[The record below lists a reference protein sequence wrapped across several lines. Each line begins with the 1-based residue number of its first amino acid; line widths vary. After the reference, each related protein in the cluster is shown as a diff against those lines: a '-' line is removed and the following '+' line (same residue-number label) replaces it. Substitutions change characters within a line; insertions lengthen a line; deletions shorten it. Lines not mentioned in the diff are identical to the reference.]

1 MFAESGRAKEYD
13 PLKTNKA
20 EIRPADRAEQAV
32 QKVAALLNP
41 RNVVILGAT
50 DKAGNWSP
58 IVYRLLKQHGFKG
71 KIYPLN
77 PGRDEVWGEKC
88 YRSFADLPEP
98 PDQLVALVP
107 AKAVPALLRDGAAAG
122 ARSATVMT
130 SGFDEGGQQSGRAL
144 AAELRQVIAESG
156 LAVSGPNC
164 MGNAAAPNAFFSLA
178 DERPQQFARGPV
190 AVIGQS
196 GGLAMAIKRTL
207 EERGVTTGHLI
218 TTGNEAGLTAGDY
231 VRYFVRE
238 PDTQVIVLYLEGVRD
253 RDTFLSAC
261 REAKAA
267 GKPVVVAKL
276 GASTEGQAAAL
287 AHTGALAGS
296 MAAFDA
302 IASAAGA
309 IRVDTLDDVV
319 EVVELLLHAK
329 LPAGG
334 NLGALTISGGLRG
347 LLLDA
352 AAHHGL
358 KFPPLADDTRAK
370 LSKLLG
376 AGSIVGNPL
385 DSGYAAIA
393 SHQTYLRCLD
403 LLISDPGVDALLV
416 QGEIPR
422 VTSPARE
429 KALREIDAVAA
440 KAGKPIAY
448 VSMISYGLTDAARA
462 LRSELSHLPF
472 LQEPRKGLRAV
483 KSVADYVA
491 NLGPAASATLTV
503 PKAAQSA
510 GERIRALAANATKP
524 FTLSEPD
531 SKALLAAYGIPLV
544 KETVVNSAAASAA
557 AAKEIGLPVVLK
569 AVSAHLPHK
578 TEAGAVLVGL
588 DSEDAV
594 RRSYD
599 TIIANVA
606 KHAPGVT
613 LDGVL
618 VAEMVK
624 GGLELALGVSNDPEV
639 GPVVMFG
646 QGGIALELYKDVAFA
661 DPALDARKAA
671 ALIDRTKAAQLM
683 NGFRGQSGFDRKA
696 VETALVALGQL
707 ARDLGDVIEAIDI
720 NPFVARPGEGGAVAL
735 DALVIVRA
743 LKAHS

>member
-1 MFAESGRAKEYD
+1 MSKEND
-13 PLKTNKA
+13 PLKINKA
-20 EIRPADRAEQAV
+20 EIRPADRAAQNV

-50 DKAGNWSP
+50 DKPGNWSP
-58 IVYRLLKQHGFKG
+58 LVHRLLKQHGFKG

-130 SGFDEGGQQSGRAL
+130 SGFDEGGHRSGRAL
-144 AAELRQVIAESG
+144 AAELRQVIADSG

-164 MGNAAAPNAFFSLA
+164 MGNAAAPNTFFSLA

-207 EERGVTTGHLI
+207 EERGVATGHLI

-231 VRYFVRE
+231 IRYFVRE
-238 PDTQVIVLYLEGVRD
+238 PDTKVIVLYLEGVRD
-253 RDTFLSAC
+253 RDTFLAAC

-309 IRVDTLDDVV
+309 IRVDTLDDAV

-358 KFPPLADDTRAK
+358 KFPPLAEDTRAK
-370 LSKLLG
+370 LSELLG

-422 VTSPARE
+422 VNSPARE
-429 KALREIDAVAA
+429 KALREIDALAA

-462 LRSELSHLPF
+462 LRSELTHLPF
-472 LQEPRKGLRAV
+472 LQEPRKALRAV

-491 NLGPAASATLTV
+491 NLAPAASATVTV
-503 PKAAQSA
+503 SKAAQSA
-510 GERIRALAANATKP
+510 GERIRALAAKASKP
-524 FTLSEPD
+524 LTLSEPE
-531 SKALLAAYGIPLV
+531 SKALLAAYGIAV
-544 KETVVNSAAASAA
+544 SKETVVNSAAAAIAA
-557 AAKEIGLPVVLK
+557 ANEIGLPVVLK
-569 AVSAHLPHK
+569 AVSADLPHK
-578 TEAGAVLVGL
+578 TEAGAVLIGL
-588 DSEDAV
+588 DTEDAV
-594 RRSYD
+594 RRGYD
-599 TIIANVA
+599 TILANVA

-624 GGLELALGVSNDPEV
+624 GGMELALGVSNDPEV

-661 DPALDARKAA
+661 DPALDAGKAG
-671 ALIDRTKAAQLM
+671 ALIERTKAAQLM

-696 VETALVALGQL
+696 VEAALVALGQL
-707 ARDLGDVIEAIDI
+707 TRDLGDVIEAIDI
-720 NPFVARPGEGGAVAL
+720 NPFVARRGKGGAVAL

-743 LKAHS
+743 LDSHS